1 MFLDQGMRES
11 ESRWCRAPHH
21 LQRGTLPPQ
30 TAPAS
35 QRPLRVS
42 CELEFTCI
50 LGNPGSQLDRGRGLV
65 ASPTW
70 VPPVGVSFSKRTTHS
85 QLFALRFN
93 VLQIF
98 QEVSHC
104 FVCQTRAASFG
115 IFQKDQDTC
124 FHIPSQR
131 LTFPKGSIPSSRSPG
146 KPNPGVLST
155 LAPS

>member
-1 MFLDQGMRES
+1 MRAGGAEPPIT
-11 ESRWCRAPHH
+11 CRGERS
-21 LQRGTLPPQ
+21 LLS
-30 TAPAS
+30 PAS

-42 CELEFTCI
+42 CELEFAGI

-70 VPPVGVSFSKRTTHS
+70 VPPVGVSFNKRTTHS

-93 VLQIF
+93 VLEIF

-115 IFQKDQDTC
+115 IFQKAQDTC
-124 FHIPSQR
+124 SHIPSQR

-155 LAPS
+155 TLALVSQLPSTKVA